1 MVRKIENAKKKLAI
15 LNPGYTKQDLANE
28 LGISLEK
35 IEKLE
40 LLTVPTTSL
49 YAKVNNGTADPDA
62 ELHEFIEDE
71 SNSRVEENVI
81 DDIFYKEFR
90 EAFFNCKKID
100 QKTKDVIALRYGL
113 YDGKTRTLEEISIG
127 YGVTR
132 ERIRQIINKGIDR
145 LLTDVKIRNFETSM
159 SKDNPVIIEPGNK
172 KYRLVSK

>member
-1 MVRKIENAKKKLAI
+1 MFFFSTIV
-15 LNPGYTKQDLANE
+15 YT
-28 LGISLEK
+28 SPF
-35 IEKLE
+35 
-40 LLTVPTTSL
+40 LTVPTTSL